1 MITNVNY
8 IYVYMIDGILLI
20 DKEVGI
26 TSYDVIRKLK
36 YLLPRKY
43 KIGHAGTLD
52 PFATGLL
59 VILLGKATKL
69 MDTIHGLEKEYEV
82 TAEFGYAT
90 DTQDCTG
97 ERINTSSTTLE
108 ISKEELE
115 ANITRYFVGDIS
127 QLPPIYS
134 AKKIDGQKSYDLA
147 RQGKEVELK
156 PKNIHI
162 AEYEI
167 IKYEWPFV
175 TFRIV
180 CSTGTYIRTLVNDLG
195 EKVGTYATAV
205 TLRRT
210 RIGEFNVHDAI
221 STKAINE
228 STLESIMGIDK
239 VKEILKI

>member
-1 MITNVNY
+1 
-8 IYVYMIDGILLI
+8 MIDGILLI
-20 DKEVGI
+20 DKEEGI

-36 YLLPRKY
+36 YLLPRKH

-59 VILLGKATKL
+59 VVLLGKATKL
-69 MDTIHGLEKEYEV
+69 MDSVHELEKEYEV

-97 ERINTSSTTLE
+97 ERIHTTPTVSP
-108 ISKEELE
+108 ISQEELE
-115 ANITRYFVGDIS
+115 TKIKENFIGDIS

-134 AKKIDGQKSYDLA
+134 AKKVNGQKAYDLA
-147 RQGKEVELK
+147 REGKEVELK
-156 PKNIHI
+156 PKDIQVSK
-162 AEYEI
+162 YEI

-195 EKVGTYATAV
+195 EQVGTYATAV
-205 TLRRT
+205 ALRRT
-210 RIGEFNVHDAI
+210 RIGEFNVNEAT

-228 STLESIMGIDK
+228 STLESIIEIDN
-239 VKEILKI
+239 VKKILKI

>member
-1 MITNVNY
+1 
-8 IYVYMIDGILLI
+8 MIDGILLI
-20 DKEVGI
+20 DKEEGI

-36 YLLPRKY
+36 HLIPHKY

-97 ERINTSSTTLE
+97 GKIHITPTLSP

-115 ANITRYFVGDIS
+115 TQIKGNFIGDIS
-127 QLPPIYS
+127 QLPPQYS
-134 AKKIDGQKSYDLA
+134 AKKINGQKSYDLA

-156 PKNIHI
+156 PKDIHVTDF
-162 AEYEI
+162 EV

-175 TFRIV
+175 TFRIA

-205 TLRRT
+205 ALRRT
-210 RIGEFNVHDAI
+210 RIGEFNITDAI
-221 STKAINE
+221 STKAFNE
-228 STLESIMGIDK
+228 GTLESIMEIDK
-239 VKEILKI
+239 VKKILKV

>member
-1 MITNVNY
+1 
-8 IYVYMIDGILLI
+8 MIDGILLI
-20 DKEVGI
+20 DKEENI
-26 TSYDVIRKLK
+26 SSYFVIKKLK
-36 YLLPRKY
+36 WLLPKKY

-97 ERINTSSTTLE
+97 ENIHTSPTTLE
-108 ISKEELE
+108 IPKEELE
-115 ANITRYFVGDIS
+115 ENIKKYFIGDIS

-134 AKKIDGQKSYDLA
+134 AKQVNGVRAYDLA
-147 RQGKEVELK
+147 RQGKEVVLQPRGVK
-156 PKNIHI
+156 ISMF
-162 AEYEI
+162 EI

-205 TLRRT
+205 ALRRT
-210 RIGEFNVHDAI
+210 RIGEFNVNDAI

-228 STLESIMGIDK
+228 GTLESIIEIDK
-239 VKEILKI
+239 VKKILKV

>member
-1 MITNVNY
+1 
-8 IYVYMIDGILLI
+8 MIDGILLI
-20 DKEVGI
+20 DKEENI
-26 TSYDVIRKLK
+26 SSYFVIKKLK
-36 YLLPRKY
+36 WFLPKKY

-59 VILLGKATKL
+59 IILFGKATKL
-69 MDTIHGLEKEYEV
+69 MDTIHELEKEYEV

-97 ERINTSSTTLE
+97 EKINISPTSSS

-115 ANITRYFVGDIS
+115 ENIKKSFLGDIS
-127 QLPPIYS
+127 QLPPQYS
-134 AKKIDGQKSYDLA
+134 AKQVNGVRAYDLA
-147 RQGKEVELK
+147 RQGKEVELE

-162 AEYEI
+162 S
-167 IKYEWPFV
+167 KYEVMKYDWPFV
-175 TFRIV
+175 TFKIV

-205 TLRRT
+205 ALRRT
-210 RIGEFNVHDAI
+210 RIGELNVTNAI

-228 STLESIMGIDK
+228 STLESIIEIDK
-239 VKEILKI
+239 VNQMISNE

>member
-1 MITNVNY
+1 
-8 IYVYMIDGILLI
+8 MIDGILLI
-20 DKEVGI
+20 DKEEEI
-26 TSYDVIRKLK
+26 SSFFVIKKLK
-36 YLLPRKY
+36 WLLPRKY

-69 MDTIHGLEKEYEV
+69 MDNMHKLEKEYEV

-90 DTQDCTG
+90 DTQDKTG
-97 ERINTSSTTLE
+97 EKIKTSPTTSPISQEVLE
-108 ISKEELE
+108 E
-115 ANITRYFVGDIS
+115 NIKKYFLGNIS

-134 AKKIDGQKSYDLA
+134 AKQVNGQRAYDLA

-156 PKNIHI
+156 PKNVQIKNF
-162 AEYEI
+162 EI
-167 IKYEWPFV
+167 LKYEWPFV

-180 CSTGTYIRTLVNDLG
+180 CSTGTYIRTLMNDLG
-195 EKVGTYATAV
+195 QKVGTYATAV
-205 TLRRT
+205 ALRRT
-210 RIGEFNVHDAI
+210 KIGEFKVEDAT

-228 STLESIMGIDK
+228 STLESIIEIDK

>member
-1 MITNVNY
+1 
-8 IYVYMIDGILLI
+8 MIDGILLI
-20 DKEVGI
+20 DKEENI
-26 TSYDVIRKLK
+26 SSYFVIKKLK
-36 YLLPRKY
+36 WLLPRKY

-59 VILLGKATKL
+59 VVLLGKATKL

-97 ERINTSSTTLE
+97 EKIKTSSTPLVV
-108 ISKEELE
+108 SKEELNE
-115 ANITRYFVGDIS
+115 RIQKEFLGDLS
-127 QLPPIYS
+127 QLPPMYS
-134 AKKIDGQKSYDLA
+134 AKQVNGVRAYDLA

-162 AEYEI
+162 SKYEI

-195 EKVGTYATAV
+195 EKVGTYATAIA
-205 TLRRT
+205 LRRT
-210 RIGEFNVHDAI
+210 RIGEFNVNDAI
-221 STKAINE
+221 STKAIKE
-228 STLESIMGIDK
+228 STLGSIIEIDK

>member
-1 MITNVNY
+1 
-8 IYVYMIDGILLI
+8 MIDGILLI
-20 DKEVGI
+20 DKEEGI

-97 ERINTSSTTLE
+97 EKIHTTPTQSP

-115 ANITRYFVGDIS
+115 TQIKENFIGDIS
-127 QLPPIYS
+127 QLPPQYS
-134 AKKIDGQKSYDLA
+134 AKKINGQKAYDLA
-147 RQGKEVELK
+147 RQGKEVELQPRDIK
-156 PKNIHI
+156 ISTF
-162 AEYEI
+162 EI
-167 IKYEWPFV
+167 VKYAWPFV
-175 TFRIV
+175 TFRIA

-205 TLRRT
+205 ALRRT
-210 RIGEFNVHDAI
+210 RIGEFDVNDSI

-239 VKEILKI
+239 VKEILKV

>member
-1 MITNVNY
+1 
-8 IYVYMIDGILLI
+8 MIDGILLI
-20 DKEVGI
+20 DKEENI
-26 TSYDVIRKLK
+26 SSYFVIKKLK
-36 YLLPRKY
+36 WLLPRKY

-52 PFATGLL
+52 PFATGIL

-97 ERINTSSTTLE
+97 EKIHTAPTTSP
-108 ISKEELE
+108 ISQEELE
-115 ANITRYFVGDIS
+115 IKIKENFLGDIS

-134 AKKIDGQKSYDLA
+134 AKQVNGVRAYDLA
-147 RQGKEVELK
+147 RQGKEVVLQPRGVK
-156 PKNIHI
+156 ISTF
-162 AEYEI
+162 EI
-167 IKYEWPFV
+167 INYEWPFV

-205 TLRRT
+205 ALRRT
-210 RIGEFNVHDAI
+210 RIGEFNINEAI

-228 STLESIMGIDK
+228 STLESIIEIDK

>member
-1 MITNVNY
+1 
-8 IYVYMIDGILLI
+8 MIDGILLI
-20 DKEVGI
+20 DKEKGI

-59 VILLGKATKL
+59 IILVGKATKL
-69 MDTIHGLEKEYEV
+69 MDAIHGLEKEYEV

-97 ERINTSSTTLE
+97 EKIHTAPTTSP

-115 ANITRYFVGDIS
+115 IKIKESFLGDIS

-134 AKKIDGQKSYDLA
+134 AKKVNGQKSYDLA
-147 RQGKEVELK
+147 RQGKEVVLQPRGVKVSMFE
-156 PKNIHI
+156 I
-162 AEYEI
+162 A
-167 IKYEWPFV
+167 KYDWPFV
-175 TFRIV
+175 TFRIA

-195 EKVGTYATAV
+195 ERVGTHATAV
-205 TLRRT
+205 ALRRT
-210 RIGEFNVHDAI
+210 SIGEFNVDEAI

-228 STLESIMGIDK
+228 SSLESIMGIDK
-239 VKEILKI
+239 VKEILKK

>member
-1 MITNVNY
+1 
-8 IYVYMIDGILLI
+8 MIDGILLI
-20 DKEVGI
+20 DKEEGI
-26 TSYDVIRKLK
+26 TSYDVIRRLK

-59 VILLGKATKL
+59 FVLVGKATKL

-90 DTQDCTG
+90 DTQDNTG
-97 ERINTSSTTLE
+97 KKINQNDIVVPRGVIEST
-108 ISKEELE
+108 ISK
-115 ANITRYFVGDIS
+115 YFIGDIS
-127 QLPPIYS
+127 QLPPQYS
-134 AKKIDGQKSYDLA
+134 AKKINGQKAYDLA
-147 RQGKEVELK
+147 RQGKEVVLQPRGVK
-156 PKNIHI
+156 IFQF
-162 AEYEI
+162 EI
-167 IKYEWPFV
+167 ISYEWPVV

-195 EKVGTYATAV
+195 EKVGTYATAIA
-205 TLRRT
+205 LRRT
-210 RIGEFNVHDAI
+210 RIGEFNVNDAI

-228 STLESIMGIDK
+228 STLESIMEIDK

>member
-1 MITNVNY
+1 
-8 IYVYMIDGILLI
+8 MIDGILLI
-20 DKEVGI
+20 DKEENI
-26 TSYDVIRKLK
+26 SSYFVVKKLK
-36 YLLPRKY
+36 WLLPRKY

-97 ERINTSSTTLE
+97 EKIKISSTPLQ

-115 ANITRYFVGDIS
+115 ENIEEHFLGDIS

-134 AKKIDGQKSYDLA
+134 AKQVDGIRAYDLA

-162 AEYEI
+162 TKYEV

-205 TLRRT
+205 ALRRT
-210 RIGEFNVHDAI
+210 RIGDFNINDAI

-228 STLESIMGIDK
+228 GTLESIMGIDK